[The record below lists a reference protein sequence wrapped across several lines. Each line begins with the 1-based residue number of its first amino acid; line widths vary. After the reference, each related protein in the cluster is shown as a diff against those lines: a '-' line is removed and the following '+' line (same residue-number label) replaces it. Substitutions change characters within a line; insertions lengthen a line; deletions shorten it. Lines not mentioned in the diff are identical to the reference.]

1 MIELFRLENR
11 PWCDFH
17 DNKLRHQ
24 WHHINTNIIAGSVA
38 GTGDLSEDINGEIGC
53 SNRKV

>member
-17 DNKLRHQ
+17 DNKLR
-24 WHHINTNIIAGSVA
+24 HHINTNIIAGSVA